1 MRMFR
6 SLQARLAFT
15 VGLSITL
22 LWLAAAGL
30 TASRLGRDFEQVY
43 DDGLRATAERLLP
56 IVRDD
61 LLKNR
66 HSDDDREEEDDDE
79 DRPRDPGELDGD
91 NDIRYGEKVSF
102 LVRDRDGRVLLRSDG
117 AEEADFPLSR
127 TDGFLRTATHQV
139 YYDSSA
145 ENGLTIAVAEP
156 LDQREALSRKM
167 LLGLVLPLF
176 VVIPFSLLII
186 LFMVR
191 GALKPVRQLQKELE
205 ERGAQDLSPLSD
217 GGLPRELLPISAG
230 VNQLLER
237 LRDAFQAERA
247 LAANAAHE
255 LRTPVAGAIAQAQR
269 IRTETTDPQT
279 AGRATEIETTL
290 KRLMRMSEKLM
301 QLARA
306 EGGRLKSDEVTDLR
320 LVVRMIAEDFERA
333 GEGRIGLDLPAV
345 PVRSDLDPDAV
356 GILLRNLVENALK
369 HGDRDRPVQVSLA
382 ADGVLRVA
390 NDGPPLP
397 PDAIDRLMRRF
408 ERGNARIGGTGLGLS
423 IVKVICDRTG
433 ARIEVPSPRQ
443 DQPDGVEMV
452 ILLPALTGKHID

>member
-1 MRMFR
+1 MRIFQ

-30 TASRLGRDFEQVY
+30 TASRLGQDFEQVY
-43 DDGLRATAERLLP
+43 DDGLKATADRLLP
-56 IVRDD
+56 IVRHD
-61 LLKNR
+61 LQKTR
-66 HSDDDREEEDDDE
+66 HSDDDAGEEHDDE
-79 DRPRDPGELDGD
+79 GRARDPGEMDGD
-91 NDIRYGEKVSF
+91 SDIRYGEKVSF
-102 LVRDRDGRVLLRSDG
+102 LVRDRDGRVLIRSHG
-117 AEEADFPLSR
+117 ANDADFPPALS
-127 TDGFLRTATHQV
+127 DGFLRTATHQL
-139 YYDSSA
+139 YYDTSA
-145 ENGLTIAVAEP
+145 DGRLTIAVAEP

-167 LLGLVLPLF
+167 LLGLVSPLL
-176 VVIPFSLLII
+176 VVIPFSLLVI
-186 LFMVR
+186 LLLVR
-191 GALKPVRQLQKELE
+191 GSLKPVRQLQKGLE
-205 ERGAQDLSPLSD
+205 ERGAQDLSPLPD
-217 GGLPRELLPISAG
+217 GALPRELLPISAG
-230 VNQLLER
+230 VNQLLGR
-237 LRDAFQAERA
+237 LRDAFQAERT

-269 IRTETTDPQT
+269 IRAETSDPQT

-306 EGGRLKSDEVTDLR
+306 EGGRLKSDEVSDIR

-333 GEGRIGLDLPAV
+333 GEGRVSVDLPSLA
-345 PVRSDLDPDAV
+345 VRSDLDPDAV

-369 HGDRDRPVQVSLA
+369 HGARDRPVLVSLSPE
-382 ADGVLRVA
+382 GTLRVA

-397 PDAIDRLMRRF
+397 ADAMARLMQRF

-433 ARIEVPSPRQ
+433 ARIEVHSPRKG
-443 DQPDGVEMV
+443 QPDGVEMV
-452 ILLPALTGKHID
+452 IILPSPAHH